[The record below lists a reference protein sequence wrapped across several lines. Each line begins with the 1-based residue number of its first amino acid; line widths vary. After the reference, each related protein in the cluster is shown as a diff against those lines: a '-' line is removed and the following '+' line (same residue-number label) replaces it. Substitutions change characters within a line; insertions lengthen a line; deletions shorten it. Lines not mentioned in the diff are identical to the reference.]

1 MNLLQT
7 KTQKLIAYSI
17 LLICSSLP
25 LTCPYLLSTGDT
37 AYWMQ
42 HLTSGAWIV
51 PIHHLLLFSA
61 TTLSMIVMMRFASL
75 LTGNAFATYFCTSL
89 YLLCPIRL
97 YLWYDAGML
106 RESIYYLLLPFL
118 ALGILLVVT
127 PRRRLIGVLLILA
140 SSFIWA
146 LVSHLDS
153 PCGLTYRF
161 SLLTRF
167 QHPGFGCYLTLIYLL
182 WRKLLKK
189 PLLPQ
194 TLNDPVDVKV
204 FFEDVVLP
212 CIILLI
218 TFLYAIFQCNT
229 LTYQTLPL

>member
-7 KTQKLIAYSI
+7 KPQNLIAYSI

-25 LTCPYLLSTGDT
+25 LACPYLLSTGDT

-42 HLTSGAWIV
+42 YLTSGSRIV
-51 PIHHLLLFSA
+51 PIHHLLLFGA
-61 TTLSMIVMMRFASL
+61 TVLSMIVMMRFANL
-75 LTGNAFATYFCTSL
+75 LTGDAFATFFCTSL

-97 YLWYDAGML
+97 YLWYEAGML
-106 RESIYYLLLPFL
+106 RESIYYLLLPVL
-118 ALGILLVVT
+118 ALGILLLVT
-127 PRRRLIGVLLILA
+127 PRRRLIGVLLILT

-153 PCGLTYRF
+153 PSGLTYLF

-182 WRKLLKK
+182 WRKLFKK
-189 PLLPQ
+189 PLLPKA
-194 TLNDPVDVKV
+194 LPDPVDANV
-204 FFEDVVLP
+204 FIEDVVLP